1 MERFGIQNPI
11 LVSLLVL
18 FLSFD
23 CSSQNDDV
31 YQGSGSDYERPLLAL
46 ASAVDL
52 LQSEEVEAII
62 IGGDSILETKLL
74 AEIGE
79 KARVPVISINSPIS
93 SSLSRYSHLIQV
105 THDSS
110 SEAKG
115 ITAFIHGFD
124 WNSVGLVYEDEDDWR
139 DSMQQL
145 VDHFYENGVG
155 IQSKAGFAVS
165 STQEMVM
172 DRLGKM
178 KDLGTSVFVV
188 HSSEVTA
195 TRLFPC
201 AERLGM
207 MGEGFAWI
215 LTSKSMSSFH
225 GKEAMEG
232 VVGFKTYIPM
242 SKELQNFTLG
252 LRSSLGNRDGFRLSI
267 SGVWAHDVAWA
278 LARSAEMVNASSTL
292 LEAITECR
300 FKGLSGDF
308 QVKDN
313 KFLSDKF
320 EIVNLLES
328 GERRIG
334 FWNGNGS
341 FSSRR
346 HFNKLEETIIWPGG
360 SAQTPGGRV
369 LGESKRRKLRVLV
382 TSSNRFPRL
391 MKVETDSATNVTTA
405 EGFCIEVFR
414 AAISP
419 FDYELEFI
427 PWRNGSNYNR
437 LAYAL
442 YSQKDK
448 YDAAVGDITI
458 TANRSMYVD
467 FTMPFTEMGLGT
479 VAPKETNMWVFF
491 HPLTRDL
498 WITSAAFF
506 VLTGFIVW
514 LIEKPK
520 NKDFQGSWSKQ
531 IGIIFWFGFSTLV
544 YAHREKLQHNL
555 SRFVVTVWVFAVLIL
570 TASYTATL
578 TSMMT
583 VQQIQFNSN
592 EDSVGHLSGSL
603 IAKMALTSPRFR
615 PTNTKGLNTSIE
627 YAQALL
633 NNSVSF
639 IVDELPYLKVLLV
652 EHPGKFL
659 MVKAQCN
666 TNGFGFMFQKGHEL
680 VPLVS
685 KGILNLRTSDKLID
699 MEKRWFEN
707 QLPYTAD
714 DTLNPITLFRFR
726 GLFMITGVS
735 FAFALLVLLILWLRD
750 TWEDLM
756 SSVNI
761 FLSQRLVNFRIL
773 FARTIHPNP
782 LADAAIGENAV
793 QMAQRNN
800 R

>member
-1 MERFGIQNPI
+1 MVGRSVTTALSDFYAINTDHKTR
-11 LVSLLVL
+11 VSL
-18 FLSFD
+18 SIRN
-23 CSSQNDDV
+23 SH
-31 YQGSGSDYERPLLAL
+31 GEPLLAL

-62 IGGDSILETKLL
+62 TAGDSILQTKLL

-79 KARVPVISINSPIS
+79 KAKVPVISINSPIS
-93 SSLSRYSHLIQV
+93 PSLSRYSHLIQA
-105 THDSS
+105 TLDSS

-124 WNSVGLVYEDEDDWR
+124 WKSVGLVYEDDDDWR
-139 DSMQQL
+139 ESMQL
-145 VDHFYENGVG
+145 MVDHFYENGVG

-165 STQEMVM
+165 STEEMVM
-172 DRLGKM
+172 DRLRKM
-178 KDLGTSVFVV
+178 KDLGT
-188 HSSEVTA
+188 
-195 TRLFPC
+195 
-201 AERLGM
+201 
-207 MGEGFAWI
+207 
-215 LTSKSMSSFH
+215 
-225 GKEAMEG
+225 
-232 VVGFKTYIPM
+232 
-242 SKELQNFTLG
+242 
-252 LRSSLGNRDGFRLSI
+252 
-267 SGVWAHDVAWA
+267 
-278 LARSAEMVNASSTL
+278 
-292 LEAITECR
+292 
-300 FKGLSGDF
+300 
-308 QVKDN
+308 
-313 KFLSDKF
+313 
-320 EIVNLLES
+320 
-328 GERRIG
+328 
-334 FWNGNGS
+334 
-341 FSSRR
+341 R
-346 HFNKLEETIIWPGG
+346 HFNKLEAIIWPGG
-360 SAQTPGGRV
+360 SAQTPRGRA

-391 MKVETDSATNVTTA
+391 MKVETDSATNATTA

-414 AAISP
+414 AATEP
-419 FDYELEFI
+419 FNYDLEFI
-427 PWRNGSNYNR
+427 PWRNGSNYDN
-437 LAYAL
+437 LAIAL
-442 YSQKDK
+442 STQKDK
-448 YDAAVGDITI
+448 YDVAVGDITI
-458 TANRSMYVD
+458 TAKRSMYVD

-514 LIEKPK
+514 LIERPK

-531 IGIIFWFGFSTLV
+531 MGIIFWFGFSTLV
-544 YAHREKLQHNL
+544 YAHMTGEKLQHNL

-583 VQQIQFNSN
+583 VQQIRFNSN

-603 IAKMALTSPRFR
+603 IANMSMSLTSPKFR
-615 PTNTKGLNTSIE
+615 STNTKGLNTSKE

-633 NNSVSF
+633 DNTVSF
-639 IVDELPYLKVLLV
+639 VVDELPYLKVLIG
-652 EHPGKFL
+652 EHPEKFL
-659 MVKAQCN
+659 MVKAHCN

-685 KGILNLRTSDKLID
+685 REILNLRTSDKLID

-761 FLSQRLVNFRIL
+761 FLSQRLVHFRIL

-782 LADAAIGENAV
+782 LPGAIGDNAV